1 MLNQEV
7 KTPML
12 LPSRHHVVELIIRD
26 AHERMLHGGVNT
38 TLTTIRERFWII
50 RGRQTVKKNLRRC
63 VKCRKIEG
71 KHYSL
76 PQPPE
81 LPGERVSDDPPF
93 AHTGIDFAGPLYT
106 SEKVE
111 NPEDAKA
118 YVCLFTCASTRAVH
132 LELTKRLSAEAF
144 MLAFRRFT
152 SRRGLPATVVSDNAK
167 TFIAAAKDIVKIV
180 RAKEVIQY
188 MSNNGVTWK
197 FIVERATWWGGFWER
212 LVQTV
217 KRALK
222 KLIGQSCLSFE
233 ELRTLLVEVESI
245 VNARPLTYVYDNLD
259 GINFALTPSHLIN
272 GRRLQAT
279 SNPNQFEVIST
290 HESLTPR
297 SQHQR
302 HLLQQCTETW
312 RKDYLVSLCETHVAS
327 TRKSGDAEIMVGDV
341 VLLQNDSMSFMET
354 GARKGVVA
362 RT

>member
-12 LPSRHHVVELIIRD
+12 LPSRHHVVELVIRD

-167 TFIAAAKDIVKIV
+167 TFKAASKDIVKIV
-180 RAKEVIQY
+180 RAK
-188 MSNNGVTWK
+188 
-197 FIVERATWWGGFWER
+197 
-212 LVQTV
+212 
-217 KRALK
+217 
-222 KLIGQSCLSFE
+222 
-233 ELRTLLVEVESI
+233 
-245 VNARPLTYVYDNLD
+245 
-259 GINFALTPSHLIN
+259 
-272 GRRLQAT
+272 
-279 SNPNQFEVIST
+279 
-290 HESLTPR
+290 
-297 SQHQR
+297 
-302 HLLQQCTETW
+302 
-312 RKDYLVSLCETHVAS
+312 
-327 TRKSGDAEIMVGDV
+327 
-341 VLLQNDSMSFMET
+341 
-354 GARKGVVA
+354 
-362 RT
+362 